1 MGIDPRVL
9 TNMRISGIVD
19 MGRTPNNKED
29 TEMEWTLFGMAMTP
43 TAMCV
48 HPAMMLGRE
57 VREGLDQAGF
67 GRLILAAIAVMSGIM
82 TAYLLIMTLL
92 PLGPDMRALAWAGLL
107 GGALAPIVG
116 ALAGYFLPRA
126 RKI

>member
-1 MGIDPRVL
+1 MI
-9 TNMRISGIVD
+9 
-19 MGRTPNNKED
+19 
-29 TEMEWTLFGMAMTP
+29 EWTLFGMALAP

-48 HPAMMLGRE
+48 HLALDLGRE
-57 VREGLDQAGF
+57 TREGLDQAGF
-67 GRLILAAIAVMSGIM
+67 GRIILALLAVMSGIM

-116 ALAGYFLPRA
+116 ALAGYFLPR
-126 RKI
+126 RKH

>member
-1 MGIDPRVL
+1 M
-9 TNMRISGIVD
+9 D
-19 MGRTPNNKED
+19 MGRTRNHKED
-29 TEMEWTLFGMAMTP
+29 ERMIEWTLFGMAMTP

-48 HPAMMLGRE
+48 HLAMMLGRE

-67 GRLILAAIAVMSGIM
+67 GRLILGALAMMAGVV
-82 TAYLLIMTLL
+82 TAYMLLMAPGMSL

-116 ALAGYFLPRA
+116 ALAGYLLPRA